1 VCIQHTHARACAH
14 IHTCVCIHTKTHMY
28 KCMNMYAYPIYT
40 TCTYTYVYPI
50 CIINR
55 TFTYTCTSYVCPVEY
70 VLTVG
75 TGVHSASRCTLRQVS
90 QSLSRVYTR
99 VYSRVYTHR
108 CTLSKVSQSRSRVA
122 THVCTCCVPRA
133 YTHRRQFPESRF
145 VFDFDERNLRRLH
158 TAVRLSDEGHDALTY
173 HSEGAQAEQHRSK
186 G

>member
-1 VCIQHTHARACAH
+1 
-14 IHTCVCIHTKTHMY
+14 
-28 KCMNMYAYPIYT
+28 MNMYAYPIYT

-99 VYSRVYTHR
+99 VYTHRCTLIQVSQYFSRVYTRVYSRVYTHR
-108 CTLSKVSQSRSRVA
+108 CTLSKVSQSRSRVP

-158 TAVRLSDEGHDALTY
+158 TAARLSDEGHDALTY